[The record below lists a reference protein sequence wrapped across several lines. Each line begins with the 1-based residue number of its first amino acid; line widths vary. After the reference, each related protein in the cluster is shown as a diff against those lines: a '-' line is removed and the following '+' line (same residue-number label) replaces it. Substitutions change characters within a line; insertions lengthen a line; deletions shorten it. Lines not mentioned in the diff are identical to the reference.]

1 MPWKYPRDLML
12 TDLIPACARRGV
24 IGIQKAGMKITGEGK
39 TFVKDE
45 GHAVVAV
52 TRRVQDF
59 PVQSDA
65 GKKFPAVFHFQN
77 DITVLCDGDV
87 GKLLAFEKFCK
98 GRNELR
104 LAFQED
110 QRCTLVF

>member
-24 IGIQKAGMKITGEGK
+24 VDVHKAGMQITGKGK
-39 TFVKDE
+39 AFVKDE

-52 TRRVQDF
+52 TGRVQDF
-59 PVQSDA
+59 PVQSDT
-65 GKKFPAVFHFQN
+65 GQKFPAVFHFQN
-77 DITVLCDGDV
+77 DMTVLGDGSV
-87 GKLLAFEKFCK
+87 GKFLAFEKFRK

-110 QRCTLVF
+110 QRCALVF